1 MSKQLVEY
9 QQGVKYPGYG
19 ILNEF
24 GEFTF
29 IPQETGSRKEQKKC
43 LVEDKEYTVYYT
55 KNKIILHC
63 TMPRTLSRN
72 ERIRKVL
79 NLLDNFIKVLQ
90 NYDF

>member
-1 MSKQLVEY
+1 MSKQQLDL
-9 QQGVKYPGYG
+9 QPGVKYPGYG

-24 GEFTF
+24 GEFQF
-29 IPQETGSRKEQKKC
+29 IPQETGSRKELKKC
-43 LVEDKEYTVYYT
+43 LVEENEYTVYYT